1 MHSVGWNN
9 LAKNKGNKW
18 YDWDKKKYI
27 DKGEWFKPNSEEI
40 VNQIHKP
47 KGHLIKKT
55 KLYCKLIKV
64 KVLLIICNVSIYKN
78 QQLN

>member
-18 YDWDKKKYI
+18 YDWDKKRYI

-47 KGHLIKKT
+47 KGHLIKNE
-55 KLYCKLIKV
+55 V
-64 KVLLIICNVSIYKN
+64 VL
-78 QQLN
+78 